1 MRIVNIIAR
10 IIIGSVFIFSG
21 FVKGI
26 DPMGSTYKFLGYF
39 TAFGSDFLNPLA
51 LPLALL
57 LSVSEFLIGVSIL
70 LGWKHKTGAWLALL
84 FIGFFTVLTFVLAL
98 TNPVTDCGCFGDA
111 VIMTNWQTFLKSII
125 LAPFVVFIFL
135 CKNKQKSVYG
145 SLKEWLLV
153 FSFAFLFGMLEL
165 YNLRHEPILDFRPYR
180 VGTYIPDATI
190 IPEGAPMDEYHT
202 YLYYKKDCKIEEF
215 TDENFPWQDTSWTF
229 VDSKHV
235 LIKKGYE
242 PPIHDFNMT
251 ATDGSD
257 MTEMILN
264 NSGFTFLLISKDISQ
279 ADPEA
284 LIAANNIAMNC
295 QSGGCAFYCITS
307 SLQPDIDRVSA
318 EINPVFEFLTADQI
332 TLKTILRSNP
342 GLMLLKDGTI
352 MAKWHANDFPEVTDI
367 NKNFLAKILDKQR
380 ERSEHTLILL
390 LISVFVLLIL
400 AISSIVPRKKT

>member
-1 MRIVNIIAR
+1 
-10 IIIGSVFIFSG
+10 
-21 FVKGI
+21 
-26 DPMGSTYKFLGYF
+26 
-39 TAFGSDFLNPLA
+39 
-51 LPLALL
+51 
-57 LSVSEFLIGVSIL
+57 
-70 LGWKHKTGAWLALL
+70 
-84 FIGFFTVLTFVLAL
+84 
-98 TNPVTDCGCFGDA
+98 
-111 VIMTNWQTFLKSII
+111 
-125 LAPFVVFIFL
+125 
-135 CKNKQKSVYG
+135 
-145 SLKEWLLV
+145 
-153 FSFAFLFGMLEL
+153 
-165 YNLRHEPILDFRPYR
+165 
-180 VGTYIPDATI
+180 
-190 IPEGAPMDEYHT
+190 
-202 YLYYKKDCKIEEF
+202 
-215 TDENFPWQDTSWTF
+215 
-229 VDSKHV
+229 
-235 LIKKGYE
+235 
-242 PPIHDFNMT
+242 MT

-264 NSGFTFLLISKDISQ
+264 NSVFTFLLISKDISQ